1 MNKNDK
7 KVFIGID
14 VSKAT
19 LDVFFSGK
27 HYKISNTAK
36 AILAF
41 IKDNIAAKKIDLCVV
56 ESTGGY
62 ERLAMQLLSKA
73 GIPVYRAHPNKV
85 HAFAKACGH
94 FAKTDKLDSIL
105 LERYAAFI
113 VDENVVTEVVSD
125 TVLEL
130 QALRSVERNLEDSL
144 HAYQC
149 RREHLIGKALD
160 HTNKQVVFIKQ
171 QLINVGQDIEE
182 LIKNDDDLSSKQ
194 QLLTSYKGVGKK
206 TANNLLAE
214 LTELG
219 KLNRK
224 EIASLAGVV
233 PKTYES
239 GQKIGRGHIQGGR
252 FYARKALY
260 MAALV
265 AMRYNERMRIFYER
279 LRANG
284 KSAKMALV
292 AIMRKIVIH
301 LNSMIKNNEIYS

>member
-1 MNKNDK
+1 MNKNDNK
-7 KVFIGID
+7 IFIGID

-19 LDVFFSGK
+19 LDISLSGK
-27 HYKISNTAK
+27 HYKINNTAK
-36 AILAF
+36 SILSF
-41 IKDNIAAKKIDLCVV
+41 IKDSIVAKKIVLCVL

-73 GIPVYRAHPNKV
+73 DVPVHRAHPNKV

-113 VDENVVTEVVSD
+113 SDKNVVTEIVSD
-125 TVLEL
+125 SILEL
-130 QALRSVERNLEDSL
+130 QALRSVERNLEDNL

-149 RREHLIGKALD
+149 RREHLTGKALI
-160 HTNKQVVFIKQ
+160 HLNKQVAFIKK
-171 QLINVGQDIEE
+171 QLVEISKDIEE
-182 LIKNDDDLSSKQ
+182 LVKNDKDLSSKQ
-194 QLLTSYKGVGKK
+194 HLLTSYKGVGKK
-206 TANNLLAE
+206 TANSLMSE
-214 LTELG
+214 LSELG
-219 KLNRK
+219 KLNKR
-224 EIASLAGVV
+224 EIASLVGVV

-239 GQKIGRGHIQGGR
+239 GQKIARGHIQGGR

-260 MAALV
+260 MSALV
-265 AMRYNERMRIFYER
+265 AMRYNERIKIFYER

-284 KSAKMALV
+284 KSAKIALV
-292 AIMRKIVIH
+292 AVMHKIIVH